1 MGTLANMALPHWA
14 LVAAWPGVGPLTSAS
29 SQRALPFS
37 HCLTTLFL
45 LSSPS
50 LLPALDVS
58 LVLSVPHLP
67 LSHCLFSK
75 DCCFVDYVYNKDM
88 NQ

>member
-1 MGTLANMALPHWA
+1 MARSRSSYLSIKPE
-14 LVAAWPGVGPLTSAS
+14 GSA
-29 SQRALPFS
+29 FS
-37 HCLTTLFL
+37 HFLTTLFL

-67 LSHCLFSK
+67 LSHCLFFK
-75 DCCFVDYVYNKDM
+75 DCCLVDYVYNKDM